1 MQRKISEK
9 KILTFETRSDI
20 QRTCTVELIIIG
32 HRFME
37 HTI

>member
-1 MQRKISEK
+1 MQRKISDK

-20 QRTCTVELIIIG
+20 QRTCTVESIIIE
-32 HRFME
+32 HRLRE